1 MTGLDFLLMALAPL
15 ILGLVFG
22 LVQLLVYVVLVKT
35 GRISSENIPFFPILW
50 LRGMTLVVVLGAAM
64 AIYLHVK

>member
-1 MTGLDFLLMALAPL
+1 VTGLDFLLMALAPL